1 VEKKRAFQKEVFLGD
16 VFGETLLGNELNE
29 AAVVWFFVGL

>member
-1 VEKKRAFQKEVFLGD
+1 MEKKWAFPKEVFLGD
-16 VFGETLLGNELNE
+16 VFGETLLGNELKE